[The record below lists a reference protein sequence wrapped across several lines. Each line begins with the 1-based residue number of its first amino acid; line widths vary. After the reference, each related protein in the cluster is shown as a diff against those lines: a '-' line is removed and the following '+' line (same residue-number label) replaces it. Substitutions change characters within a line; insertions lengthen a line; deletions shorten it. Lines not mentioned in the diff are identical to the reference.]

1 MYTSNWN
8 LIFIFQSLANQGG
21 SEARA
26 KAARRIVDGGVAV
39 MGHVGLTPQAI
50 RYVTRDCRRHFHDIG
65 LKIPFS

>member
-1 MYTSNWN
+1 MTEKEQTYRNDVWN
-8 LIFIFQSLANQGG
+8 ESECLISFYHQGG

-50 RYVTRDCRRHFHDIG
+50 RYV
-65 LKIPFS
+65 